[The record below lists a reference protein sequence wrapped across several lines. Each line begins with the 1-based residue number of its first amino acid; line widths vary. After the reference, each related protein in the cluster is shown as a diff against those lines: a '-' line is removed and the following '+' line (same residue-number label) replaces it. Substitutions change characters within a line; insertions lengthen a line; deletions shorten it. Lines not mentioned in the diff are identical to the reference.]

1 MIINWL
7 RTTKTSSGLM
17 LIFRLYLGYLWLSH
31 GIEKF
36 AEGFSAASYMQG
48 LVENPAMNSS
58 GEIAY
63 PWYVWIIENVMQ
75 PSLGFLN
82 FMVPLGE
89 SMIGLGLIFGC
100 FTQLATFFALLMNFT
115 FFFGGTVSDNPKF
128 ILLEIFIIVAGANAG
143 RIGLDYWVIPWI
155 RRNLFRLPESKCA
168 LAPALAV
175 ASTDPEA
182 GKAST
187 AKVSTGAS
195 RTEKSKGSANDGTS
209 GGGAGGAGGSL
220 GSSS

>member
-36 AEGFSAASYMQG
+36 TEGFSAASYMQG
-48 LVENPAMNSS
+48 LVENPATNSS

-75 PSLGFLN
+75 PGLGFLN

-168 LAPALAV
+168 LVPAPAV
-175 ASTDPEA
+175 AGAEA
-182 GKAST
+182 GQASA

-195 RTEKSKGSANDGTS
+195 RTEKSKGNANDGTS
-209 GGGAGGAGGSL
+209 GGDAGGAGGSL